1 LIQTTFNLS
10 ATAPPPNPTALKY
23 DPQVTTLS
31 IYEHTTEDEV
41 LVRQAESIYSADIIR
56 PMSSAK
62 SVGRARGVIQLEG
75 RLWCC
80 TGTGGRR
87 VMLDEVLP
95 GLFPDM
101 PSNVKYSYSG
111 EVIQYRG
118 TTYTFTYRRMYLN
131 YKPPATLP
139 AALYIGDKPGMLELC
154 SQMSVGVFD
163 GRCRASS
170 IDLLGRRWVIYDAD
184 LSLGIQARLLL
195 ARIEIRGNHDTT
207 PVEIPP
213 EHMQDHQWVGKQ
225 MEIGCNA
232 TLTVMPELLTVIC
245 PGSFYTTRKG
255 WIKELNYMPDDDDED
270 DIAVGEEDEDIEDA
284 EEPDEEPAP
293 AAPIAPAA
301 PARRNTASNRT
312 APKLTQQT
320 FF

>member
-1 LIQTTFNLS
+1 MIQTTFNLS

-101 PSNVKYSYSG
+101 PLNVKYSYSG

-170 IDLLGRRWVIYDAD
+170 IDLLGRRWMIYDAD

-195 ARIEIRGNHDTT
+195 AHRDPRQPRHHARGD
-207 PVEIPP
+207 
-213 EHMQDHQWVGKQ
+213 
-225 MEIGCNA
+225 
-232 TLTVMPELLTVIC
+232 
-245 PGSFYTTRKG
+245 
-255 WIKELNYMPDDDDED
+255 
-270 DIAVGEEDEDIEDA
+270 
-284 EEPDEEPAP
+284 
-293 AAPIAPAA
+293 
-301 PARRNTASNRT
+301 PARTHAGPPVGRQTNGDRLQRHTHRHAGTADRDLPGQLLHDPQGMDQGT
-312 APKLTQQT
+312 ELHARRR
-320 FF
+320 